1 MCILGEL
8 IEVYNFLV
16 STTFL
21 FMVALFHYILP
32 LILCSK
38 MKGIYRTVTTSHML
52 LGFDLKIMELVPDCT
67 CAMCSSFIVTGL

>member
-21 FMVALFHYILP
+21 FMVALFQLYLL

-38 MKGIYRTVTTSHML
+38 MKGI
-52 LGFDLKIMELVPDCT
+52 
-67 CAMCSSFIVTGL
+67 